1 MRDNGY
7 PARTAGALARLGR
20 RFAGFARAETG
31 AATVEYAAMAAA
43 AVALG
48 LATTVAV
55 RNGVGTWAGASGSSL
70 SGNAMVATALPS
82 GGGTLPGNGGP
93 GYGAGPGDGDISYP
107 VSGLPAYSLRHYD
120 QNTFNSLLAWVRAD
134 FDNPTLSQEYAYQ
147 AEFLMQN
154 RVNTQLARET
164 LDWLYVLT
172 HELTRRGLGYP
183 NGSMTFE
190 QLIGAY
196 DAATNPTTTPSTR
209 DSRAAPAR

>member
-120 QNTFNSLLAWVRAD
+120 QNTFNSLLTWVRAD
-134 FDNPTLSQEYAYQ
+134 FDNATVSQEYTYQ
-147 AEFLMQN
+147 VSYLLQN
-154 RVNTQLARET
+154 PADTQLARET
-164 LDWLYVLT
+164 LDWIYVMAY
-172 HELTRRGLGYP
+172 ELTRRGLGYP

-190 QLIGAY
+190 QVTAAY
-196 DAATNPTTTPSTR
+196 DAAISAPITPPTRGPRTAPTR
-209 DSRAAPAR
+209 